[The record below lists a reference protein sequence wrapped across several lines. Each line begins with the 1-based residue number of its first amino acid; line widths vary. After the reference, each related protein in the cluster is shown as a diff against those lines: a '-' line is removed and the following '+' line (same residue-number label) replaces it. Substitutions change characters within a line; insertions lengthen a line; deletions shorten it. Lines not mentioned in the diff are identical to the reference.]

1 MTYSCDSCGYRSAKW
16 MGFCPQCRA
25 TDALVEVP
33 DRSTSRRRTAP
44 DPILL
49 SKAGGTAVTRVAT
62 GLGEIDRVLGGG
74 FVPGA
79 VVLLGGEPGVG
90 KSTLVVQTAATLAGG
105 GSKVLIASAEESA
118 EQVGLRAAR
127 LGLAGDEVFLLAEA
141 DIDDILGAADQLR
154 PDLLVVDSVQT
165 VIAAE
170 VGSAP
175 GSVSQVRECAARVMR
190 YAKDSGT
197 AAVLVGHVTKDGGIA
212 GPKMLE
218 HMVDVVLYLEGESES
233 GLRGLRSL
241 KNRFG
246 ATHLMGFFEMAQS
259 GLREVS
265 DPSAAFLA
273 DWRGAVPGTLA
284 FPTVEGRRPVLVEVQ
299 ALVSPTSAPQPRR
312 SVRGVE
318 ASRVHQM
325 LAVLFRHAGLSF
337 SDQEVYVNVVG
348 GLRLTEP
355 ATDLPVALALASSML
370 NRPLG
375 PLAAWGEVGLTGE
388 LREVAHNDRRSEEA
402 ARLGVPTTVAPRKG
416 NRIGIREALDL
427 ALPGWQGL
435 HTDHDPPSAVR

>member
-1 MTYSCDSCGYRSAKW
+1 
-16 MGFCPQCRA
+16 
-25 TDALVEVP
+25 
-33 DRSTSRRRTAP
+33 
-44 DPILL
+44 
-49 SKAGGTAVTRVAT
+49 VAT
-62 GLGEIDRVLGGG
+62 GIGEIDRVLGGG
-74 FVPGA
+74 FVQGA

-90 KSTLVVQTAATLAGG
+90 KSTLVLQTAAALSTG
-105 GSKVLIASAEESA
+105 GSRVLIATAEESV
-118 EQVGLRAAR
+118 EQVGLRAER
-127 LGLAGDEVFLLAEA
+127 LGTVQDEVFLLAEA
-141 DIDDILGAADQLR
+141 DIDGILGAADQLR

-165 VIAAE
+165 VMAAE

-197 AAVLVGHVTKDGGIA
+197 AAILVGHVTKDGGIA

-246 ATHLMGFFEMAQS
+246 ATHLMGFFEMAEE
-259 GLREVS
+259 GLREVA

-284 FPTVEGRRPVLVEVQ
+284 FPTVEGRRPLLVEVQ

-318 ASRVHQM
+318 TARVHQM
-325 LAVLFRHAGLSF
+325 LAVLYRHAGLSF

-355 ATDLPVALALASSML
+355 ATDLPVALALASSLL

-375 PLAAWGEVGLTGE
+375 PVAAWGEVGLTGE
-388 LREVAHNDRRSEEA
+388 LREVAHEDHRLEEA

-427 ALPGWQGL
+427 ALPGWQEARA
-435 HTDHDPPSAVR
+435 DRR

>member
-1 MTYSCDSCGYRSAKW
+1 MTYSCEACGYRSAKW

-25 TDALVEVP
+25 SEGLVLLSEKG
-33 DRSTSRRRTAP
+33 SRRP
-44 DPILL
+44 SIGSDPIPLA
-49 SKAGGTAVTRVAT
+49 KAGGTAVTRVTT
-62 GLGEIDRVLGGG
+62 GIAEIDRVLGGG

-90 KSTLVVQTAATLAGG
+90 KSTLVLQTAGALAAG

-118 EQVGLRAAR
+118 EQVGLRAER
-127 LGLAGDEVFLLAEA
+127 LELTEDEVYLLAEA
-141 DIDDILGAADQLR
+141 DIDDILSASDRLH

-165 VIAAE
+165 VMAAE
-170 VGSAP
+170 IGSAP

-246 ATHLMGFFEMAQS
+246 ATHLMGFFEMAQE
-259 GLREVS
+259 GLREVA

-299 ALVSPTSAPQPRR
+299 ALVSPTTAPQPRR

-337 SDQEVYVNVVG
+337 ADQEVYVNVVG

-355 ATDLPVALALASSML
+355 AADLPVALALASSFL

-375 PLAAWGEVGLTGE
+375 PVAAWGEVGLTGE
-388 LREVAHNDRRSEEA
+388 LREVAHEDRRLEEA
-402 ARLGVPTTVAPRKG
+402 ARLGVSKTVAPRRK
-416 NRIGIREALDL
+416 NRMGIRQALDL
-427 ALPGWQGL
+427 ALPNWQE
-435 HTDHDPPSAVR
+435 TEAVSASR

>member
-1 MTYSCDSCGYRSAKW
+1 MPEK
-16 MGFCPQCRA
+16 A
-25 TDALVEVP
+25 TRRLRVVP
-33 DRSTSRRRTAP
+33 DPMPLA
-44 DPILL
+44 
-49 SKAGGTAVTRVAT
+49 KAGGNAVARFAT
-62 GLGEIDRVLGGG
+62 GIGEIDRVLGGG
-74 FVPGA
+74 IVPGA

-90 KSTLVVQTAATLAGG
+90 KSTLVLQAAGSLAAG

-118 EQVGLRAAR
+118 EQVGLRADR
-127 LGLAGDEVFLLAEA
+127 LDLEGDEVYLLAEA
-141 DIDDILGAADQLR
+141 DVDDILGAADRLH
-154 PDLLVVDSVQT
+154 PDLLVIDSVQT
-165 VIAAE
+165 VVSTE

-175 GSVSQVRECAARVMR
+175 GSVSQVRQCAARVMR

-197 AAVLVGHVTKDGGIA
+197 AAVLIGHVTKDGGIA

-218 HMVDVVLYLEGESES
+218 HMVDVVLYLEGETES

-246 ATHLMGFFEMAQS
+246 ATHLMGFFEMAHE
-259 GLREVS
+259 GLREVA

-284 FPTVEGRRPVLVEVQ
+284 FPTVEGKRPVLVEIQ
-299 ALVSPTSAPQPRR
+299 ALVSPTTAPQPRR

-318 ASRVHQM
+318 PSRVHQM
-325 LAVLFRHAGLSF
+325 LAILDRHAGLSF

-355 ATDLPVALALASSML
+355 ATDLPVALALASSVL
-370 NRPLG
+370 DRPLG

-388 LREVAHNDRRSEEA
+388 LRAVAHEARRLEEA
-402 ARLGVPTTVAPRKG
+402 ARLGVSNSVASHKG
-416 NRIGIREALDL
+416 NRLGIREALEM
-427 ALPGWQGL
+427 ALPGWQEG
-435 HTDHDPPSAVR
+435 

>member
-25 TDALVEVP
+25 TDGLVQVSESP
-33 DRSTSRRRTAP
+33 TRRRRTAP
-44 DPILL
+44 EPIPLA
-49 SKAGGTAVTRVAT
+49 KAGGATVARVAT
-62 GLGEIDRVLGGG
+62 GIGEIDRVLGGG
-74 FVPGA
+74 FVQGA

-90 KSTLVVQTAATLAGG
+90 KSTLVLQTAAALSTGG
-105 GSKVLIASAEESA
+105 TKVLIATAEESV
-118 EQVGLRAAR
+118 EQVGLRAER
-127 LGLAGDEVFLLAEA
+127 LGTVQDEVFLLAEA
-141 DIDDILGAADQLR
+141 DIDGILGAADQLR

-165 VIAAE
+165 VTAAE

-197 AAVLVGHVTKDGGIA
+197 AAILVGHVTKDGGIA

-246 ATHLMGFFEMAQS
+246 ATHLMGFFEMAEE
-259 GLREVS
+259 GLREVA

-284 FPTVEGRRPVLVEVQ
+284 FPTVEGRRPLLVEVQ

-318 ASRVHQM
+318 TSRVHQM
-325 LAVLFRHAGLSF
+325 LAVLYRHAGLSF

-355 ATDLPVALALASSML
+355 ATDLPVALALASSLL

-375 PLAAWGEVGLTGE
+375 PVAAWGEVGLTGE
-388 LREVAHNDRRSEEA
+388 LREVAHEDHRLEEA

-427 ALPGWQGL
+427 ALPAWQEIPG
-435 HTDHDPPSAVR
+435 DRR

>member
-1 MTYSCDSCGYRSAKW
+1 MTYSCIACGYRSAKW

-25 TDALVEVP
+25 SEGLVQISDKP
-33 DRSTSRRRTAP
+33 SRPLRTSP
-44 DPILL
+44 GPIPLA
-49 SKAGGTAVTRVAT
+49 KAGGATVARVAV
-62 GLGEIDRVLGGG
+62 GMGEIDRVLGGG

-90 KSTLVVQTAATLAGG
+90 KSTLALQVAGALAAG
-105 GSKVLIASAEESA
+105 GSKVLIATAEESA
-118 EQVGLRAAR
+118 EQVGLRAER
-127 LGLAGDEVFLLAEA
+127 LEIDGNEIFLLAEA

-154 PDLLVVDSVQT
+154 PDLLIIDSIQT

-170 VGSAP
+170 VGTAP
-175 GSVSQVRECAARVMR
+175 GSVTQVRECAARVMR

-197 AAVLVGHVTKDGGIA
+197 AAILVGHVTKDGGIA
-212 GPKMLE
+212 GPKTLE

-246 ATHLMGFFEMAQS
+246 ATHLMGFFEMAHE
-259 GLREVS
+259 GLREVA

-299 ALVSPTSAPQPRR
+299 ALAAPTTVPQPRR

-318 ASRVHQM
+318 PSRVHQM
-325 LAVLFRHAGLSF
+325 LAILDRHAGLSF
-337 SDQEVYVNVVG
+337 ADQEVYVNVVG

-355 ATDLPVALALASSML
+355 ATDLPVALALASSRL
-370 NRPLG
+370 DRPLG

-388 LREVAHNDRRSEEA
+388 LRAVAHETRRVEEA
-402 ARLGVPTTVAPRKG
+402 ARLGIPTSVAPHKG
-416 NRIGIREALDL
+416 TRLGIREALDL
-427 ALPGWQGL
+427 ALPGWQEQL
-435 HTDHDPPSAVR
+435 EPRR

>member
-1 MTYSCDSCGYRSAKW
+1 MTYSCTSCGYRSAKW

-25 TDALVEVP
+25 AEGLVQVSE
-33 DRSTSRRRTAP
+33 RTTRRGRTAP
-44 DPILL
+44 DPIPLA
-49 SKAGGTAVTRVAT
+49 KAGGSSVTRVAT
-62 GLGEIDRVLGGG
+62 GMGEIDRVLGGG

-90 KSTLVVQTAATLAGG
+90 KSTLVLQTAGSLAAN
-105 GSKVLIASAEESA
+105 GSKVLIATAEESS
-118 EQVGLRAAR
+118 EQVGLRAER
-127 LGLAGDEVFLLAEA
+127 LQIEGDEVYLLAEA
-141 DIDDILGAADQLR
+141 NIDDILGAADQLR
-154 PDLLVVDSVQT
+154 PDLLVIDSVQT
-165 VIAAE
+165 VLTSEI
-170 VGSAP
+170 GSAP
-175 GSVSQVRECAARVMR
+175 GSVSQVRECAGRVMR

-197 AAVLVGHVTKDGGIA
+197 AAILVGHVTKDGGIA

-218 HMVDVVLYLEGESES
+218 HMVDVVLYLEGETES

-246 ATHLMGFFEMAQS
+246 ATHLMGFFEMAHV
-259 GLREVS
+259 GLREVA

-299 ALVSPTSAPQPRR
+299 ALAARTAAPQPRR

-318 ASRVHQM
+318 PSRVHQM
-325 LAVLFRHAGLSF
+325 LAILDRHANLSF

-355 ATDLPVALALASSML
+355 ATDLPVALALASSL
-370 NRPLG
+370 LDRPLG

-388 LREVAHNDRRSEEA
+388 LRAVSHETRRVEEA
-402 ARLGVPTTVAPRKG
+402 ARLGVPTTVAPHKG
-416 NRIGIREALDL
+416 ARLGICEALDM
-427 ALPGWQGL
+427 ALPGWRDV
-435 HTDHDPPSAVR
+435 HADRR

>member
-1 MTYSCDSCGYRSAKW
+1 MNYSCTACGYRSPKW
-16 MGFCPQCRA
+16 MGFCPQCRES
-25 TDALVEVP
+25 DGLVPVAEP
-33 DRSTSRRRTAP
+33 RARRASPEP
-44 DPILL
+44 DPIPL
-49 SKAGGTAVTRVAT
+49 SKAGGTVVTRV
-62 GLGEIDRVLGGG
+62 GSGIGELDRVLGGG

-90 KSTLVVQTAATLAGG
+90 KSTLVLQTAGALAGG
-105 GSKVLIASAEESA
+105 GSKVLIATAEESA
-118 EQVGLRAAR
+118 EQVGLRADR
-127 LGLAGDEVFLLAEA
+127 LAVAGDDVLLLAEA
-141 DIDDILGAADQLR
+141 DVDDILATADRLK

-165 VIAAE
+165 VMASEI
-170 VGSAP
+170 GGAP
-175 GSVSQVRECAARVMR
+175 GSMSQVRECAARVMR
-190 YAKDSGT
+190 FAKDSGVS
-197 AAVLVGHVTKDGGIA
+197 AVLVGHVTKDGGIA
-212 GPKMLE
+212 GPKVLE

-246 ATHLMGFFEMAQS
+246 ATHLMGFFEMAHR
-259 GLREVS
+259 GLREVD

-284 FPTVEGRRPVLVEVQ
+284 FPTVEGKRPVLVEVQ
-299 ALVSPTSAPQPRR
+299 ALVSPSPAPQPRR

-318 ASRVHQM
+318 PSRVHQM
-325 LAVLFRHAGLSF
+325 LAVLFRHADLSF

-355 ATDLPVALALASSML
+355 AADLPVALALASSLL

-388 LREVAHNDRRSEEA
+388 LRPVALEAQRTEEA
-402 ARLGVPTTVAPRKG
+402 TRLGVPTTIAPKQRE
-416 NRIGIREALDL
+416 RLGISEALDQ
-427 ALPGWQGL
+427 ALPGWREQLG
-435 HTDHDPPSAVR
+435 

>member
-1 MTYSCDSCGYRSAKW
+1 
-16 MGFCPQCRA
+16 
-25 TDALVEVP
+25 
-33 DRSTSRRRTAP
+33 
-44 DPILL
+44 
-49 SKAGGTAVTRVAT
+49 
-62 GLGEIDRVLGGG
+62 VLGGG

-90 KSTLVVQTAATLAGG
+90 KSTLVLQVAGSLAAG

-118 EQVGLRAAR
+118 EQVGLRAER
-127 LGLAGDEVFLLAEA
+127 LEIEGDEVYLLAEA
-141 DIDDILGAADQLR
+141 DIDDILGAAEQLE
-154 PDLLVVDSVQT
+154 PDLLVIDSVQT
-165 VIAAE
+165 VVASE

-190 YAKDSGT
+190 FAKDSGT

-246 ATHLMGFFEMAQS
+246 ATHLMGFFEMAHE
-259 GLREVS
+259 GLREVA

-299 ALVSPTSAPQPRR
+299 ALASLTTAPQPRR

-318 ASRVHQM
+318 PSRVHQM
-325 LAVLFRHAGLSF
+325 LAILDRHAKLSF

-355 ATDLPVALALASSML
+355 ATDLPVALALASSL
-370 NRPLG
+370 LDRPLG
-375 PLAAWGEVGLTGE
+375 PVAAWGEIGLTGE
-388 LREVAHNDRRSEEA
+388 LRAVAHETRRVEEA
-402 ARLGVPTTVAPRKG
+402 ARLGVPTTVAPHKG
-416 NRIGIREALDL
+416 TRLGICEALDM
-427 ALPGWQGL
+427 ALPGWQEK
-435 HTDHDPPSAVR
+435 VR

>member
-1 MTYSCDSCGYRSAKW
+1 MTYSCTACGYRSAKW
-16 MGFCPQCRA
+16 MGFCPQCRLSEG
-25 TDALVEVP
+25 LVQVS
-33 DRSTSRRRTAP
+33 DRPNRPMRSSP
-44 DPILL
+44 DPIPLA
-49 SKAGGTAVTRVAT
+49 KAGGAT
-62 GLGEIDRVLGGG
+62 MARLAAGIGEIDRVLGGG
-74 FVPGA
+74 FVPGG

-90 KSTLVVQTAATLAGG
+90 KSTLVLQVAGALAAG

-118 EQVGLRAAR
+118 EQVGLRAER
-127 LGLAGDEVFLLAEA
+127 LEIEGNEVFLLAEA
-141 DIDDILGAADQLR
+141 DIDAILAATDVLR
-154 PDLLVVDSVQT
+154 PDLLVIDSIQT
-165 VIAAE
+165 VMAAE

-175 GSVSQVRECAARVMR
+175 GSVTQVRECAARVMR
-190 YAKDSGT
+190 HAKDAGT

-212 GPKMLE
+212 GPKTLE

-246 ATHLMGFFEMAQS
+246 ATHLMGFFEMARQ
-259 GLREVS
+259 GLREVA

-299 ALVSPTSAPQPRR
+299 ALAAPTTLPQPRR

-325 LAVLFRHAGLSF
+325 LAILDRHAGLSF

-355 ATDLPVALALASSML
+355 ATDLPVALALASSRL
-370 NRPLG
+370 DRPLG

-388 LREVAHNDRRSEEA
+388 LRAVPHETRRVEEA
-402 ARLGVPTTVAPRKG
+402 ARLGIPTVVAPHQRS
-416 NRIGIREALDL
+416 RLGICEALEL
-427 ALPGWQGL
+427 AIPGWRKL
-435 HTDHDPPSAVR
+435 LE

>member
-1 MTYSCDSCGYRSAKW
+1 MTYSCSACGYRSPKW
-16 MGFCPQCRA
+16 MGFCPQCRGSEGLVLLPEQTA
-25 TDALVEVP
+25 RRPAPGPDAIP
-33 DRSTSRRRTAP
+33 
-44 DPILL
+44 L
-49 SKAGGTAVTRVAT
+49 SKAGGTAVTRV
-62 GLGEIDRVLGGG
+62 GSGIGEVDRVLGGG

-79 VVLLGGEPGVG
+79 VILLGGEPGVG
-90 KSTLVVQTAATLAGG
+90 KSTLVLQTAGALAAG
-105 GSKVLIASAEESA
+105 GSKVLIATAEESA
-118 EQVGLRAAR
+118 EQVGLRADR
-127 LGLAGDEVFLLAEA
+127 LGVAGDEVLLLAEA
-141 DIDDILGAADQLR
+141 DVDDILSAAERLR

-165 VIAAE
+165 VMAAE
-170 VGSAP
+170 VGGAP
-175 GSVSQVRECAARVMR
+175 GSISQVRECAARVMR
-190 YAKDSGT
+190 FAKDSGV

-218 HMVDVVLYLEGESES
+218 HMVDVVLYLEGDSGS

-246 ATHLMGFFEMAQS
+246 ATHLMGFFEMAHR
-259 GLREVS
+259 GLREVA

-284 FPTVEGRRPVLVEVQ
+284 FPTVEGKRPVLVEVQ
-299 ALVSPTSAPQPRR
+299 ALVSPSSAPQPRR

-318 ASRVHQM
+318 PSRVHQM
-325 LAVLFRHAGLSF
+325 LAVLFRHAGLSY

-355 ATDLPVALALASSML
+355 AADLPVALALASSLL

-388 LREVAHNDRRSEEA
+388 LRAVALESQRREEA
-402 ARLGVPTTVAPRKG
+402 RRLGVPTTVAPRQG
-416 NRIGIREALDL
+416 MRLSIREAINQ
-427 ALPGWQGL
+427 ALPNWREEFG
-435 HTDHDPPSAVR
+435 

>member
-1 MTYSCDSCGYRSAKW
+1 
-16 MGFCPQCRA
+16 
-25 TDALVEVP
+25 V
-33 DRSTSRRRTAP
+33 RSTAEP
-44 DPILL
+44 VPL
-49 SKAGGTAVTRVAT
+49 SKAGGASVTRIAS
-62 GLGEIDRVLGGG
+62 GIGEIDRVLGGG

-79 VVLLGGEPGVG
+79 VVLVGGEPGVG
-90 KSTLVVQTAATLAGG
+90 KSTLLLQAAGSLAAA

-118 EQVGLRAAR
+118 EQVGLRADR
-127 LGLAGDEVFLLAEA
+127 LKIEGDEVYLLAEP
-141 DIDDILGAADQLR
+141 DVDDILRTVDQLH
-154 PDLLVVDSVQT
+154 PDLLVIDSVQT
-165 VIAAE
+165 IMTAE
-170 VGSAP
+170 VGSAA

-190 YAKDSGT
+190 YAKEAGT
-197 AAVLVGHVTKDGGIA
+197 AAVLIGHVTKDGGIA

-246 ATHLMGFFEMAQS
+246 ATHLMGFFEMGHE
-259 GLREVS
+259 GLSEVA

-299 ALVSPTSAPQPRR
+299 ALVSSTTAPQPRR

-318 ASRVHQM
+318 AARVHQM
-325 LAVLFRHAGLSF
+325 LAILDRHAKLSF
-337 SDQEVYVNVVG
+337 ANQEVYVNVVG
-348 GLRLTEP
+348 GLKLTEP

-370 NRPLG
+370 DRPLG

-388 LREVAHNDRRSEEA
+388 LRAVAHETRRLEEA
-402 ARLGVPTTVAPRKG
+402 ARLGVPTTVAPHIG
-416 NRIGIREALDL
+416 NRFGITEALDL
-427 ALPGWQGL
+427 ALPGWQTQRG
-435 HTDHDPPSAVR
+435 

>member
-1 MTYSCDSCGYRSAKW
+1 MTYSCTACGYRSAKW
-16 MGFCPQCRA
+16 MGFCPQCRVSEG
-25 TDALVEVP
+25 LVQVADGP
-33 DRSTSRRRTAP
+33 TRSRRSSP
-44 DPILL
+44 SPIPL
-49 SKAGGTAVTRVAT
+49 SKAGGATVARVAA
-62 GLGEIDRVLGGG
+62 GIGEIDRVLGGG

-90 KSTLVVQTAATLAGG
+90 KSTLVLQVAGALAAG

-118 EQVGLRAAR
+118 EQVGLRADR
-127 LGLAGDEVFLLAEA
+127 LDIDGSEVFLLAEA
-141 DIDDILGAADQLR
+141 DIDDILGAADQMR
-154 PDLLVVDSVQT
+154 PDLLVIDSIQT
-165 VIAAE
+165 VVANE

-197 AAVLVGHVTKDGGIA
+197 ASVLVGHVTKDGGIA
-212 GPKMLE
+212 GPKTLE

-246 ATHLMGFFEMAQS
+246 ATHLMGFFEMAHE
-259 GLREVS
+259 GLREVA

-299 ALVSPTSAPQPRR
+299 ALAAPTTLPQPRR

-318 ASRVHQM
+318 PSRVHQM
-325 LAVLFRHAGLSF
+325 LAILDRHAGLSF
-337 SDQEVYVNVVG
+337 SDQEVYVNIVG

-355 ATDLPVALALASSML
+355 ATDLPVALALASSRL
-370 NRPLG
+370 DRPLG

-388 LREVAHNDRRSEEA
+388 LRPVAHETRRVEEA
-402 ARLGVPTTVAPRKG
+402 ARLGIPTSVAPHKG
-416 NRIGIREALDL
+416 ARMGIREALDL
-427 ALPGWQGL
+427 AIPGWREQLG
-435 HTDHDPPSAVR
+435 

>member
-1 MTYSCDSCGYRSAKW
+1 MTYSCTACGYRSAKW

-25 TDALVEVP
+25 TDGLVQLSEK
-33 DRSTSRRRTAP
+33 TTRRTGTTP
-44 DPILL
+44 EPIPLA
-49 SKAGGTAVTRVAT
+49 KAGGTAVTRVT
-62 GLGEIDRVLGGG
+62 VGIGEIDRVLGGG
-74 FVPGA
+74 LVPGS

-90 KSTLVVQTAATLAGG
+90 KSTLVLQAAGALAAGG
-105 GSKVLIASAEESA
+105 AKVLIASAEESA
-118 EQVGLRAAR
+118 EQVGLRAER
-127 LGLAGDEVFLLAEA
+127 LEMAEDTVYLLAES
-141 DIDDILGAADQLR
+141 DIDDILGASDRLR

-165 VIAAE
+165 VMAAE
-170 VGSAP
+170 IGSAP

-197 AAVLVGHVTKDGGIA
+197 AAMLVGHVTKDGGIA

-218 HMVDVVLYLEGESES
+218 HMVDVVLYLEGETES

-246 ATHLMGFFEMAQS
+246 ATHLMGFFEMVQE
-259 GLREVS
+259 GLREVA

-299 ALVSPTSAPQPRR
+299 ALVSPTTAPQPRR

-318 ASRVHQM
+318 GSRVHQM

-355 ATDLPVALALASSML
+355 AADLPVALALASSML

-388 LREVAHNDRRSEEA
+388 LREAAHENRRLEEA
-402 ARLGVPTTVAPRKG
+402 ARLGVPKTVAPRKG
-416 NRIGIREALDL
+416 KRLGIRQALDL
-427 ALPGWQGL
+427 ALPGWQEQVG
-435 HTDHDPPSAVR
+435 V

>member
-1 MTYSCDSCGYRSAKW
+1 MTYSCTSCGYRSAKW

-25 TDALVEVP
+25 AEGLVQVSERKT
-33 DRSTSRRRTAP
+33 RSMRTTQG
-44 DPILL
+44 PIPLA
-49 SKAGGTAVTRVAT
+49 KAGGATVTRAAT
-62 GLGEIDRVLGGG
+62 GIGEIDRVLGGG

-90 KSTLVVQTAATLAGG
+90 KSTLVLQTAGSLSAG
-105 GSKVLIASAEESA
+105 GSKVLIATAEESA
-118 EQVGLRAAR
+118 EQIGLRAER
-127 LGLAGDEVFLLAEA
+127 LEIEGDEVYLLAEA
-141 DIDDILGAADQLR
+141 DVDDILGAADRLH
-154 PDLLVVDSVQT
+154 PDLLVVDSIQT
-165 VIAAE
+165 VMASEI
-170 VGSAP
+170 GSAP

-197 AAVLVGHVTKDGGIA
+197 TAILVGHVTKDGGIA

-246 ATHLMGFFEMAQS
+246 ATHLMGFFEMAQE
-259 GLREVS
+259 GLREVV

-299 ALVSPTSAPQPRR
+299 ALASPTRAPQPRR

-318 ASRVHQM
+318 PSRVHQM
-325 LAVLFRHAGLSF
+325 LAILDRHAKLSF

-355 ATDLPVALALASSML
+355 ATDLPVALALASSL
-370 NRPLG
+370 LDRPLG
-375 PLAAWGEVGLTGE
+375 PLASWGEVGLTGE
-388 LREVAHNDRRSEEA
+388 LRAVAHETRRVEEA
-402 ARLGVPTTVAPRKG
+402 ARLGIPTTVAPHKG
-416 NRIGIREALDL
+416 TRLGICEALDM
-427 ALPGWQGL
+427 ALPGWQGQV
-435 HTDHDPPSAVR
+435 DG